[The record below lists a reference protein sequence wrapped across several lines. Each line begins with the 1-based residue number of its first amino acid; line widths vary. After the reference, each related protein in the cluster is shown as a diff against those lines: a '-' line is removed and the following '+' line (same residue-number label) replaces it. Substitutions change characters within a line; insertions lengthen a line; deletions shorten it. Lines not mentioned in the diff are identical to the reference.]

1 MSLIENLDVLIDE
14 PFDVYLDKAREHLT
28 SHQLKEFRDDPFL
41 YFKRKHGLIPEEPDR
56 PAFMVGRGAHTLIL
70 EGRKSFE
77 NGYAVGGPINKKT
90 GEVYGSRTKAFAEWA
105 EAQGKPV
112 LTDEQATLIEE
123 LNASVRSHSR
133 ASELLADGVAEGVV
147 RADYRDIP
155 SQIRL
160 DWLNP
165 EQGIVDLKTCDTL
178 TFFEVSAR
186 SYGYIH
192 QMAFYRAVLGQV
204 VGNLADI
211 PVHIIAVEKQ
221 EPYRCGVW
229 RLAPDVL
236 KHAQK
241 ENEQAME
248 RLKQCERTGAW
259 PTGYE
264 EVRAFDYL

>member
-1 MSLIENLDVLIDE
+1 MTATPDTDVLIHE
-14 PFDVYLDKAREHLT
+14 PFDVYLEKSAEHLT
-28 SHQLKEFRDDPFL
+28 SHQLKEFRDNPYL
-41 YFKRKHGLIPEEPDR
+41 YHKRKLDLVPEEPDR
-56 PAFMVGRGAHTLIL
+56 PAFLFGRAAHTLIL
-70 EGRKSFE
+70 EGLKAFE
-77 NGYAVGGPINKKT
+77 ESYAVGGPVNPKT
-90 GEVYGSRTKAFAEWA
+90 GETYGPRTKAFADWA

-112 LTDEQATLIEE
+112 LTDDQLVLLTQ
-123 LNASVRSHSR
+123 LNTMVHTHETA
-133 ASELLADGVAEGVV
+133 AELLADGVAEGVV
-147 RADYRDIP
+147 RAEYRELP
-155 SQIRL
+155 CQARL

-165 EQGIVDLKTCDTL
+165 SQGIVDLKTCDTL
-178 TFFEVSAR
+178 TFFEMSAR

-204 VGNLADI
+204 TGNLAEI

-229 RLAPDVL
+229 RLAPDLL

-248 RLKQCERTGAW
+248 RLKRCEETDAW

-264 EVRAFDYL
+264 SVRTFDYL

>member
-1 MSLIENLDVLIDE
+1 MNRIDDLGFLIDE
-14 PFDVYLDKAREHLT
+14 PFDVYLARATEFLS
-28 SHQLKEFRDDPFL
+28 SHQLKEFRENPFL
-41 YFKRKHGLIPEEPDR
+41 YWKRKSGLIPEGPDR
-56 PAFMVGRGAHTLIL
+56 PAFLIGRGAHTLIL
-70 EGRKSFE
+70 EGRKVFE
-77 NGYAVGGPINKKT
+77 DGYAVGGPVNPKT

-105 EAQGKPV
+105 TAQGKPV
-112 LTDEQATLIEE
+112 LTDEQAALIAE
-123 LNASVRSHSR
+123 LNAAVRAH
-133 ASELLADGVAEGVV
+133 AIAAELLADGVAEGVV
-147 RADYRDIP
+147 RADYRDVP
-155 SQIRL
+155 CQVRM

-165 EQGIVDLKTCDTL
+165 ELGIVDLKTCDTL

-192 QMAFYRAVLGQV
+192 QMAFYRAVLGQA

-241 ENEQAME
+241 DNEQAME
-248 RLKQCERTGAW
+248 RLKRCEATSSW

-264 EVRAFDYL
+264 EIRAFDYL

>member
-1 MSLIENLDVLIDE
+1 MSLIDNLDVLIDE
-14 PFDVYLDKAREHLT
+14 PMAVYLEKAAEHLT
-28 SHQLKEFRDDPFL
+28 SHQLKEFRENPLL
-41 YFKRKHGLIPEEPDR
+41 YFKRKRGLIPEEPDR
-56 PAFMVGRGAHTLIL
+56 PALLFGRAAHTLIL
-70 EGRKSFE
+70 EGREIFE
-77 NGYAVGGPINKKT
+77 DSYAVGGPVNPKT

-112 LTDEQATLIEE
+112 LTDDQAALIAE
-123 LNASVRSHSR
+123 LNAAVRAHP
-133 ASELLADGVAEGVV
+133 AAADLLANGVAEGVV
-147 RADYRDIP
+147 RADYREVP
-155 SQIRL
+155 CQTRL

-186 SYGYIH
+186 GYGYIY

-204 VGNLADI
+204 AGNLTEI
-211 PVHIIAVEKQ
+211 PVHIIAVEKK

-248 RLKQCERTGAW
+248 RLKRCEETGYW
-259 PTGYE
+259 PSGYE
-264 EVRAFDYL
+264 EVRTFDHL

>member
-1 MSLIENLDVLIDE
+1 MTLIENMNVLIDE
-14 PFDVYLDKAREHLT
+14 PFDVYLAKAAEHLS
-28 SHQLKEFRDDPFL
+28 SHQLKEFRENPFL
-41 YFKRKHGLIPEEPDR
+41 YFKRKRGLIPEEPDR
-56 PAFMVGRGAHTLIL
+56 PAFLFGRAAHTMIL
-70 EGRKSFE
+70 EGREMFKDA
-77 NGYAVGGPINKKT
+77 YAVGGPVNPKT
-90 GEVYGSRTKAFAEWA
+90 GEVYGSRTKAFAEWV
-105 EAQGKPV
+105 ETQGKPV
-112 LTDEQATLIEE
+112 LTDAQAALIDE
-123 LNASVRSHSR
+123 LNAAVRSH
-133 ASELLADGVAEGVV
+133 AHAAELLTDGVAERVV
-147 RADYRDIP
+147 RTDYRDVP
-155 SQIRL
+155 CQARL

-165 EQGIVDLKTCDTL
+165 EQDIADLKTCDTL
-178 TFFEVSAR
+178 TFFEMSAR

-204 VGNLADI
+204 VGNLAEI

-248 RLKQCERTGAW
+248 RLKRCEATGAW

-264 EVRAFDYL
+264 EVRTFDYL